1 MEIEE
6 ISFEEFSKNK
16 QILKSP
22 SQTKLKGKIS
32 LSFTTPTK
40 ITRSGRRIVPPNKD
54 MPEPMTPPNR
64 STEKKINSENS
75 LLSPKST
82 DSTPNSNTMQIK
94 ITDMLQNTSPK
105 VERENST
112 DDSDTPELLP
122 EVDENN
128 KLDCVFNI
136 NKNKSLLSTK
146 SIVPKECENKILNF
160 DLKEKAVIKTKENED
175 STNKKVYQKQIQK
188 ILQKKKNNL
197 NSKKTEENDDSKIIT
212 KTQETT
218 NTKKRKSID
227 PKSNQFSPKMTRKR
241 INNNNNNDV
250 YIHLIM
256 MEIKKIVLIQRKKG
270 IVYLRLILIVQI
282 YE

>member
-22 SQTKLKGKIS
+22 SQTKLKGKMS

-40 ITRSGRRIVPPNKD
+40 ITRFGRRIVPPNKD

-122 EVDENN
+122 EVDENS

-160 DLKEKAVIKTKENED
+160 DLKENPVIKTKENED
-175 STNKKVYQKQIQK
+175 SNNK
-188 ILQKKKNNL
+188 
-197 NSKKTEENDDSKIIT
+197 
-212 KTQETT
+212 
-218 NTKKRKSID
+218 
-227 PKSNQFSPKMTRKR
+227 
-241 INNNNNNDV
+241 
-250 YIHLIM
+250 
-256 MEIKKIVLIQRKKG
+256 EI
-270 IVYLRLILIVQI
+270 Y
-282 YE
+282 